1 MESYHPTVWR
11 TCRVLANTGRI
22 KCLKV
27 VLEQPGRTVCE
38 IAACV
43 RIAENL
49 ASEHLRALQAR
60 GLIQACRK
68 SRWVHYAPVPDPL
81 VPSARPLLTALRQTL
96 LTEKKTEPEI
106 IHTLTAFT
114 HPRRL
119 AILRYLQKVGYAS
132 ADDIAAATRISLP
145 ALSRHL
151 SKLTA
156 RRLASCEDH
165 RWQLTPRF
173 GRLEKTLLSLLVSG
187 KG

>member
-11 TCRVLANTGRI
+11 TCRVLANAGRI

-27 VLEQPGRTVCE
+27 VLEQPGSTVGE
-38 IAACV
+38 VAAGT
-43 RIAENL
+43 RISENL

-68 SRWVHYAPVPDPL
+68 SRWVHYAPAPDPL
-81 VPSARPLLTALRQTL
+81 VPSARPLLTTLRQAL
-96 LTEKKTEPEI
+96 LTQKKTEAEI

-119 AILRYLQKVGYAS
+119 AILRYFQKAESAS
-132 ADDIAAATRISLP
+132 AEDIAAATRISLP

-151 SKLTA
+151 GKLAA
-156 RRLASCEDH
+156 RRLVSCGGH
-165 RWQLTPRF
+165 RWQLTQRV